1 MTRADLNNT
10 TKLSSLFRDPFLRT
24 AFAAA
29 EDDGSAPMLVAAD
42 RPPTLDGGAAEV
54 APVRTLE
61 LA

>member
-29 EDDGSAPMLVAAD
+29 EDDGSAPMVAAD